1 MYTQKCN
8 RGCEHSSE
16 KQEVGADNQHNHRG
30 GRKMYYESW
39 KMTYKVEQEVSNHNQ
54 IVKHKRKLNMRKK
67 SEQTNKL

>member
-16 KQEVGADNQHNHRG
+16 KQEVSADNQHNHRG
-30 GRKMYYESW
+30 GRKTDYESR

-54 IVKHKRKLNMRKK
+54 IVKHKHKLNMGK
-67 SEQTNKL
+67 EI

>member
-16 KQEVGADNQHNHRG
+16 KQEVGAENQHNHRG
-30 GRKMYYESW
+30 GRKMYYESR

>member
-1 MYTQKCN
+1 
-8 RGCEHSSE
+8 
-16 KQEVGADNQHNHRG
+16 
-30 GRKMYYESW
+30 MYYEAW